1 MSLMLIVDDD
11 HEFRET
17 LVKTLRSQG
26 YRAVGIS
33 DPDGL
38 ASAVALYQPQIILL
52 DMMFGPD
59 ISGLK
64 VCQRLRTW
72 CSIPVIIL
80 SVIDD
85 EVTKVQVLDSGA
97 DDYLTKPFGVSE
109 LLARVRAVQRRLD
122 QSGGSANPVLVIGD
136 LSIDLDARLV
146 KLCNQPIH
154 LTRKEF
160 MLLKCLAEA
169 KGRLVTYEKV
179 AEAIWETPGS
189 GDRGKVRGLVMQL
202 RNKLGEDLSNPR
214 YILTD
219 AGVGYRLNLE
229 A

>member
-1 MSLMLIVDDD
+1 
-11 HEFRET
+11 
-17 LVKTLRSQG
+17 
-26 YRAVGIS
+26 
-33 DPDGL
+33 
-38 ASAVALYQPQIILL
+38 
-52 DMMFGPD
+52 MMFGSD
-59 ISGLK
+59 VSGLK
-64 VCQRLRTW
+64 ICQRLRTW

-97 DDYLTKPFGVSE
+97 DDYLTKPFGVNE
-109 LLARVRAVQRRLD
+109 LLARVRAVQRRLE
-122 QSGGSANPVLVIGD
+122 QSGGGTTPILVVGD

-146 KLCNQPIH
+146 KLCNQPVH
-154 LTRKEF
+154 LTRKEYL
-160 MLLKCLAEA
+160 LLKCLAEA

-179 AEAIWETPGS
+179 TEAIWERSAS

-202 RNKLGEDLSNPR
+202 RNKLGENLSNPR

-219 AGVGYRLNLE
+219 AGIGYRLNLE